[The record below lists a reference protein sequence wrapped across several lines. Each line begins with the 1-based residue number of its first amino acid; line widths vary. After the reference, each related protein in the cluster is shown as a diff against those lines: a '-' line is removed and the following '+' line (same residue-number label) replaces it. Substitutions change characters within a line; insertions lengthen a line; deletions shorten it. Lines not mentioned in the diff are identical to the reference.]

1 MSIRVSWDRYEVAL
15 LFAAYERVAGGS
27 DINMEAA
34 RLSQTLRALAIRRGF
49 SIDDTYRNLNGMKM
63 QLANVQYL
71 FTDGQ
76 KGLSGA
82 STMIRQM
89 YELYRGDP
97 AEYQTILKEAI
108 RLTSSHAS
116 IEDAFFAYA
125 KERIGLSPRMLTE
138 YLQKASDYCH
148 LKQPLLGMTDV
159 KAVRNVQQKVA
170 EGKLLRFRYGK
181 DAQTIRNVAQ
191 LYYNFIKSYREPKD
205 EPSAQVAA
213 PQDDIT
219 LPAESVPVVDNTV
232 VDPTPESQPAVV
244 VEVAEDVA
252 PESSASVLREDA
264 AEEQHEDRLFVDFK
278 QDNSYLFT
286 KPVSYMYKG
295 VPYDTKSWNR
305 LYVEVCG
312 LLWTDHREAFMSV
325 MNGDIPGYSALT
337 FADEQNYRRMRV
349 PKSFAPGY
357 YLESNLDATS
367 IVRKLC
373 GLHQICG
380 LTDELQIEYRR
391 VEGYQPSEPKAH
403 HNIDAAG
410 QIPEDTTYDW
420 RRSDLLLVDLT
431 KEASYAFTQPE
442 AYEYKG
448 VTRRVSKWGKLY
460 ADLCGTLFED
470 HQDAFMSI
478 MNGDIPGYSAL
489 AFADEQHK
497 SDMRVARCF
506 APGFYLES
514 NMDATS
520 IVRRIRGLYRLF
532 ELGDGL
538 RISYTRQEDTRVAP
552 VHEESGEEWL
562 IHELRSL
569 KIPYVDN
576 RSVDGCLWIASDMS
590 IPISLNEAAE
600 RGYRLRLKPDGCR
613 AYPNRPVLWTKDQP
627 KKAINTADFRRRLDQ
642 SFKPFLL
649 SAKKL
654 AVPTAAQY
662 SQSVETVERFMLEH
676 GMDCTLDTTEPDE
689 AQRIYDMLVERQ
701 DFVDWNN
708 MRHHQYSA
716 ALAQYI
722 SYLRQGEPA
731 TEDPDSGKAL
741 TIKDAAVIVLQEAGQ
756 PLTISEMLQRI
767 EEKHLYKFGSSGA
780 TNLYISIRR
789 YCKGMESRHHAPV
802 DVFDRFTD
810 EAGQIRYKLIG
821 EDIKHVDRSEGRE
834 ILTVDERWLPIL
846 QDSFPDGYILQDFLG
861 QFQAVAFW
869 QERYGEECPIQGD
882 AIDDAMKAVG
892 VVRDGRV
899 FVKSEEDK
907 QLIANICREINDILS
922 RYTTVYRSCIYESYQ
937 EQLASISIYTEQVMT
952 QQLLAEAKGSFYSVN
967 QVFAKPGQFASVIQD
982 ARKVLREQGGPMP
995 VDEVAKVLWFIPRD
1009 MVYHYLSVDDESL
1022 NIGNSTWMLAEHF
1035 PVTKEDAAKI
1045 GNMLDEYFLSNSYV
1059 QAFDLMPLLRDRLPG
1074 IADNLSGMTYQAV
1087 FNIVAYYLR
1096 DRFNFTKAIISPKGT
1111 SIDFTDLFR
1120 AYAAERDTFTLTD
1133 LEALASEL
1141 KLPIYWEST
1150 YAGGAVRVSKTEFV
1164 NKRLIQFDVDAID
1177 AALADFCPGDYLP
1190 LMSVS
1195 SAMMMHLPSCGYR
1208 WNGYLLQSYVF
1219 GFSKVFRLSYSSFGK
1234 TGYYGAMVR
1243 RSCKTINNYSS
1254 LIERVLTDDDTWE
1267 TTADALDVLVN
1278 CGYQA
1283 MRKYKG
1289 IDNVVAQARRN
1300 KLPDD
1305 GR

>member
-1 MSIRVSWDRYEVAL
+1 MRIVGIVCRLVRMTMHFIIIEVVNVPVRIPWNQHEVAL
-15 LFAAYERVAGGS
+15 LINAYLRIAKGADLGQTAEW
-27 DINMEAA
+27 
-34 RLSQTLRALAIRRGF
+34 LSRTLRRLAIQSGQQV
-49 SIDDTYRNLNGMKM
+49 DDTFRNVNGMKM

-76 KGLSGA
+76 RGLSGA
-82 STMIRQM
+82 STMMRQM
-89 YELYRGDP
+89 YGLYQSNP
-97 AEYQTILKEAI
+97 AEYQTVLKEAI
-108 RLTSSHAS
+108 RLTGSSVS
-116 IEDAFFAYA
+116 IEDAFFSYA
-125 KERIGLSPRMLTE
+125 KEHMGLSNDMLAD
-138 YLQKASDYCH
+138 YLQKATDYCH
-148 LKQPLLGMTDV
+148 LKQPLLGMKDV
-159 KAVRNVQQKVA
+159 KAVRNVQQKIA

-181 DAQTIRNVAQ
+181 DAQAIRNVTQ
-191 LYYNFIKSYREPKD
+191 LYYTFIKNYREPKEELSVQTEALAD
-205 EPSAQVAA
+205 EKTVSTQESA
-213 PQDDIT
+213 
-219 LPAESVPVVDNTV
+219 PAVIADFS
-232 VDPTPESQPAVV
+232 VDPQSVAISDVSQK
-244 VEVAEDVA
+244 
-252 PESSASVLREDA
+252 SYN
-264 AEEQHEDRLFVDFK
+264 EQ
-278 QDNSYLFT
+278 
-286 KPVSYMYKG
+286 
-295 VPYDTKSWNR
+295 
-305 LYVEVCG
+305 
-312 LLWTDHREAFMSV
+312 
-325 MNGDIPGYSALT
+325 GDIKVKPFTEKPGEDWL
-337 FADEQNYRRMRV
+337 V
-349 PKSFAPGY
+349 H
-357 YLESNLDATS
+357 
-367 IVRKLC
+367 KLR
-373 GLHQICG
+373 
-380 LTDELQIEYRR
+380 T
-391 VEGYQPSEPKAH
+391 
-403 HNIDAAG
+403 
-410 QIPEDTTYDW
+410 
-420 RRSDLLLVDLT
+420 
-431 KEASYAFTQPE
+431 
-442 AYEYKG
+442 
-448 VTRRVSKWGKLY
+448 
-460 ADLCGTLFED
+460 
-470 HQDAFMSI
+470 
-478 MNGDIPGYSAL
+478 
-489 AFADEQHK
+489 
-497 SDMRVARCF
+497 
-506 APGFYLES
+506 
-514 NMDATS
+514 
-520 IVRRIRGLYRLF
+520 
-532 ELGDGL
+532 
-538 RISYTRQEDTRVAP
+538 
-552 VHEESGEEWL
+552 
-562 IHELRSL
+562 L
-569 KIPYVDN
+569 KISYVDN
-576 RSVDGCLWIASDMS
+576 RSVNGCLWIASDMS
-590 IPISLNEAAE
+590 IPISFNEAAE
-600 RGYRLRLKPDGCR
+600 RGYRLLLKPDGCR
-613 AYPNRPVLWTKDQP
+613 AYPNRPVLWTKDRPQ
-627 KKAINTADFRRRLDQ
+627 KTINTADFRRKLDER
-642 SFKPFLL
+642 FTPFLL
-649 SAKKL
+649 SVKKL
-654 AVPTAAQY
+654 AASTAAQY
-662 SQSVETVERFMLEH
+662 SQSVEVVERFMLEH

-689 AQRIYDMLVERQ
+689 AQRIYDILIERQ
-701 DFVDWNN
+701 DFVDWDN
-708 MRHHQYSA
+708 MQHHQYSA

-722 SYLRQGEPA
+722 SYLRKEEPA
-731 TEDPDSGKAL
+731 TEDPDPGKAL

-767 EEKHLYKFGSSGA
+767 KEKNLYKFGSSGA

-802 DVFDRFTD
+802 DVFERFTD

-821 EDIKHVDRSEGRE
+821 ENTKLGGSSENRE
-834 ILTVDERWLPIL
+834 TLPIDERWLPIL
-846 QDSFPDGYILQDFLG
+846 QDSFPDGYILRDFLG
-861 QFQAVAFW
+861 QFQATAFW

-882 AIDDAMKAVG
+882 AIDVAMKAVG

-937 EQLASISIYTEQVMT
+937 EQLASISIYTEPVMT
-952 QQLLAEAKGSFYSVN
+952 QQLLNEAKGSFYSVN

-982 ARKVLREQGGPMP
+982 AQKVLREHGGPMP

-1120 AYAAERDTFTLTD
+1120 AFAAERDTFTLTD

-1243 RSCKTINNYSS
+1243 RSCKTINNYGS

>member
-15 LFAAYERVAGGS
+15 LFAAYDRVAGGS
-27 DINMEAA
+27 DINTEAA

-76 KGLSGA
+76 RGLSGA
-82 STMIRQM
+82 SAMIRQM
-89 YELYRGDP
+89 YELYRASP
-97 AEYQTILKEAI
+97 MEYQTILKEAI
-108 RLTSSHAS
+108 RLTDFNAS

-125 KERIGLSPRMLTE
+125 KERIGLSPRMLAE
-138 YLQKASDYCH
+138 YLQKAADYCH

-181 DAQTIRNVAQ
+181 DAQTIRNVTQ
-191 LYYNFIKSYREPKD
+191 LYYTFIKSYREPKD
-205 EPSAQVAA
+205 EPPVQTEATAGEEMIPTQSAPVEE
-213 PQDDIT
+213 
-219 LPAESVPVVDNTV
+219 ESIIETPVVPQPV
-232 VDPTPESQPAVV
+232 VIAVTPEEPS
-244 VEVAEDVA
+244 D
-252 PESSASVLREDA
+252 ESSTEVLPEETI
-264 AEEQHEDRLFVDFK
+264 EEQADERLFVDFNL
-278 QDNSYLFT
+278 DNSYLFT
-286 KPVSYMYKG
+286 KPVSYTYRG
-295 VPYDTKSWNR
+295 VVHPAYHWIRVYRGICQLLFDDYR
-305 LYVEVCG
+305 EV
-312 LLWTDHREAFMSV
+312 FMTV
-325 MNGDIPGYSALT
+325 INGDIPGENTLA
-337 FADEQNYRRMRV
+337 FADEQNAKRMRS
-349 PKSFAPGY
+349 PKGFAPGY
-357 YLESNLDATS
+357 YLEANLDATS
-367 IVRKLC
+367 IVRKIC
-373 GLHQICG
+373 GLHKLFG
-380 LTDELQIEYRR
+380 LTDELRIKYRTL
-391 VEGYQPSEPKAH
+391 EGYQPSDSKLHREI
-403 HNIDAAG
+403 NSSG
-410 QIPEDTTYDW
+410 QIPEDTGYDW
-420 RRSDLLLVDLT
+420 QRSGLLLVDLT
-431 KEASYAFTQPE
+431 EEASYAFTQPE

-448 VTRRVSKWGKLY
+448 LTRRVNKWGKLY
-460 ADLCGTLFED
+460 ADLCGALFED
-470 HQDAFMSI
+470 YQDAFMGI

-497 SDMRVARCF
+497 SEMRVARCF
-506 APGFYLES
+506 APGYYLES

-532 ELGDGL
+532 ELGDSL
-538 RISYTRQEDTRVAP
+538 RISYTRQGDTKVDP
-552 VHEESGEEWL
+552 VHEASGEEWL

-576 RSVDGCLWIASDMS
+576 RSIDGCLWIASDMS
-590 IPISLNEAAE
+590 IPLSLNEAAE

-627 KKAINTADFRRRLDQ
+627 KKAINTADFRRWLDE

-662 SQSVETVERFMLEH
+662 SQSVEAVERFMLEH
-676 GMDCTLDTTEPDE
+676 RMDCTLDTTEPDE
-689 AQRIYDMLVERQ
+689 AQRIYDMLMERQ

-708 MRHHQYSA
+708 TRHHQYSA

-722 SYLRQGEPA
+722 SYLRQDKPDA
-731 TEDPDSGKAL
+731 EDPDPGKAL
-741 TIKDAAVIVLQEAGQ
+741 TIKDAAVIILQEAGQ
-756 PLTISEMLQRI
+756 PLTVSEILQRI
-767 EEKHLYKFGSSGA
+767 EEKNLYKFGSSGA

-802 DVFDRFTD
+802 DVFERFTD

-821 EDIKHVDRSEGRE
+821 ENTKPGGSAESRE
-834 ILTVDERWLPIL
+834 TLPVDERWLPIL
-846 QDSFPDGYILQDFLG
+846 QDAFPDGYILQDLLG
-861 QFQAVAFW
+861 QFQAATFW
-869 QERYGEECPIQGD
+869 QERYGEECPIQGNSID
-882 AIDDAMKAVG
+882 AAMKAVG

-907 QLIANICREINDILS
+907 QLIANICREINEILS

-952 QQLLAEAKGSFYSVN
+952 QQLLTEAKGSFYSVN

-982 ARKVLREQGGPMP
+982 ARKVLRDHGGPMP
-995 VDEVAKVLWFIPRD
+995 VGEVAKVLWFIPRD

-1035 PVTKEDAAKI
+1035 PVTHEDAAKI

-1120 AYAAERDTFTLTD
+1120 AFAAERDTFTLTD

-1243 RSCKTINNYSS
+1243 RSCKTINNYGS